1 MSDRRLAESEW
12 ADVVGVV
19 ELSIN
24 TTVAS
29 ATGEVPL
36 KLDLGEVPHMPVDVV
51 VDRQAAAVQPAAEAF
66 STSVHEI
73 VEATRERLQLA
84 QARMAAQA
92 NKHRRDV

>member
-1 MSDRRLAESEW
+1 MI
-12 ADVVGVV
+12 

-24 TTVAS
+24 TNVAS

-36 KLDLGEVPHMPVDVV
+36 KLDLGEVPLMPADVIV
-51 VDRQAAAVQPAAEAF
+51 NRQAAAAQPTAEAF

-84 QARMAAQA
+84 QARMAA
-92 NKHRRDV
+92 